1 MGHPIFTG
9 YTLHKAYA
17 VRYVDGVRRRTL
29 GLAALSC
36 LTTRVGLHGRLGFA
50 VAHRL
55 PELQEALHRSA
66 LELEFKA
73 NTAASTCPGG
83 APEFD
88 LRK

>member
-36 LTTRVGLHGRLGFA
+36 LTT
-50 VAHRL
+50 
-55 PELQEALHRSA
+55 
-66 LELEFKA
+66 
-73 NTAASTCPGG
+73 
-83 APEFD
+83 
-88 LRK
+88 